1 MHLPA
6 QVTRALFLDRDG
18 VINVDD
24 GHVSRA
30 KDFTFIEGIFDLVRA
45 ANNRGYE
52 VIVVTN
58 QAGIAKGFYSEA
70 QFVSLMQW
78 VSQQFIAKGARIDA
92 VYYCPCHPDHG
103 VAPYRADSEG
113 RKPRPG
119 MILRAAAE
127 RGLRLAQS
135 VIVGDRVSDMQ
146 AGNSAGVG
154 RLFLFNSLDVFPSAT
169 SISSLRTVQRHLETS
184 GPGLSAP
191 QASRAQEFVC
201 VL

>member
-1 MHLPA
+1 M
-6 QVTRALFLDRDG
+6 TRALFLDRDG
-18 VINVDD
+18 VINVDH

-30 KDFTFIEGIFDLVRA
+30 EDFTFLDGIFDLVRT
-45 ANNRGYE
+45 ANTRGYE
-52 VIVVTN
+52 VVIVTN

-78 VSQQFIAKGARIDA
+78 VSQQFIAHGARIDA

-119 MILRAAAE
+119 MILRAAAD
-127 RGLRLAQS
+127 RGLLLAES
-135 VIVGDRVSDMQ
+135 VMVGDRVSDMQ
-146 AGNSAGVG
+146 AGSAAGVG
-154 RLFLFNSLDVFPSAT
+154 GLFLFNSPDTFPPAASA
-169 SISSLRTVQRHLETS
+169 SNLLRVQRHLEACS
-184 GPGLSAP
+184 PSPCAVQAP
-191 QASRAQEFVC
+191 RAQEIVR